1 MTGPHGLHDAARD
14 LTAEGGVLAL
24 LHHLVPVAHRSL
36 KSLGIDAHHARS
48 FGERVR
54 NGHDGT
60 AVVNDLRPLHERGFV
75 GHELVFKR
83 LRNVFLPGLRIHHDV
98 GDVAGLSHRRV
109 GEFAQGGTLVHI
121 APAVA
126 VDVDGARLLHRVGRA
141 RGGRKTMARH
151 RLDALRVHLDE
162 VHVDRVGADRRGHP
176 VAVARF
182 AVKAVEDVVA
192 HLLREHALH
201 CAVAARGENH
211 GLGRQLDGVA
221 LRILGAHAHDAAS
234 VVTKKLFGAR
244 LKHELAA
251 HVEELSLH
259 QV

>member
-1 MTGPHGLHDAARD
+1 
-14 LTAEGGVLAL
+14 
-24 LHHLVPVAHRSL
+24 
-36 KSLGIDAHHARS
+36 
-48 FGERVR
+48 
-54 NGHDGT
+54 
-60 AVVNDLRPLHERGFV
+60 
-75 GHELVFKR
+75 
-83 LRNVFLPGLRIHHDV
+83 
-98 GDVAGLSHRRV
+98 
-109 GEFAQGGTLVHI
+109 
-121 APAVA
+121 
-126 VDVDGARLLHRVGRA
+126 
-141 RGGRKTMARH
+141 MARH

-221 LRILGAHAHDAAS
+221 LRILGAHAHDAAR